1 MYLFQLQ
8 NLETPVWISL
18 HIGDFAFELITGVEW
33 TNQNTRKVTT
43 GVLKEIM
50 REITF
55 SLLSLYWSLSRLI
68 MEQSLVTRGNRMHTN
83 NHECFVL
90 TLFFL
95 LTGNSEHTVTNSA
108 HFLSTFSIV
117 SFDVESLFT
126 NVPMTGRKNT
136 WTVSTSRCTI
146 QSLRKLR
153 LCMEQREVL
162 TVHALSVLSW
172 LTPLYKL
179 HCWNSRTTQA
189 L

>member
-33 TNQNTRKVTT
+33 TNQNTRKVTS

-126 NVPMTGRKNT
+126 RNNGRYLQCMHYPSCHD
-136 WTVSTSRCTI
+136 WRRCTSYTAEI
-146 QSLRKLR
+146 RERPKPCRLHNANASTDRWPFELRI
-153 LCMEQREVL
+153 EIHIIPV
-162 TVHALSVLSW
+162 
-172 LTPLYKL
+172 
-179 HCWNSRTTQA
+179 
-189 L
+189 

>member
-1 MYLFQLQ
+1 MYLFQLP

-33 TNQNTRKVTT
+33 TNQNTRKVTS

-126 NVPMTGRKNT
+126 NVPIDAAVQATLLKFENDPSL
-136 WTVSTSRCTI
+136 VDCT
-146 QSLRKLR
+146 
-153 LCMEQREVL
+153 
-162 TVHALSVLSW
+162 T
-172 LTPLYKL
+172 LTPPQIADLL
-179 HCWNSRTTQA
+179 NFVLRST
-189 L
+189 

>member
-33 TNQNTRKVTT
+33 TNQNTSKVTS
-43 GVLKEIM
+43 GVLKYIM
-50 REITF
+50 RETTF
-55 SLLSLYWSLSRLI
+55 SLLSLYWSLGHLI
-68 MEQSLVTRGNRMHTN
+68 MEQSFVTRGNRMHTN
-83 NHECFVL
+83 NHEYFVL

-126 NVPMTGRKNT
+126 NVPIDAAVQATLLKFENDSSL
-136 WTVSTSRCTI
+136 VDCT
-146 QSLRKLR
+146 
-153 LCMEQREVL
+153 
-162 TVHALSVLSW
+162 T
-172 LTPLYKL
+172 LTPPQIADLL
-179 HCWNSRTTQA
+179 NFVLRST
-189 L
+189 